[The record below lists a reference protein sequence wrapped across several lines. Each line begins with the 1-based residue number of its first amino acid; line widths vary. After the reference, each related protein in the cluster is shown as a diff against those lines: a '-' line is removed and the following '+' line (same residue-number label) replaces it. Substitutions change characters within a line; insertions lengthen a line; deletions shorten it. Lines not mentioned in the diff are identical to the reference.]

1 MNEVLAIIVV
11 AFFAERLDCSKDF
24 DKMSVEEIGGDTDLL
39 TQFIFDAR
47 HTFADIYTV
56 CNSVLQFGIKNL
68 Y

>member
-39 TQFIFDAR
+39 T
-47 HTFADIYTV
+47 
-56 CNSVLQFGIKNL
+56 
-68 Y
+68 